1 MRALATLFLF
11 LISLLTAGCDWLEP
25 GSGRIREACGNEPP
39 EQTMERAY
47 AGDLDAIDCEI
58 VRVDVIYLESSFMEP
73 DATYSTAWRYLRW
86 VVTGEQPDDIFELA
100 AQSDPVRLRLELA
113 SMYFR
118 RLEAAGIRRPE
129 DPDAPVIA
137 LADGKGCLIRPP
149 RLDRLLRA
157 APPSPE
163 LARCEDATGGLEGY

>member
-1 MRALATLFLF
+1 MRASAKLFLP
-11 LISLLTAGCDWLEP
+11 LVALLASGCDWLEP
-25 GSGRIREACGNEPP
+25 GAGRIREACGNEPS
-39 EQTMERAY
+39 EQTIERAY

-58 VRVDVIYLESSFMEP
+58 VRVDVIFLNDEFSPASPERSV
-73 DATYSTAWRYLRW
+73 ACRYLRW
-86 VVTGEQPDDIFELA
+86 VVTDEQPDDIFELA
-100 AQSDPVRLRLELA
+100 AQSDPERLRLELA

-149 RLDRLLRA
+149 KLDRLLRA